1 MSERKFYPPEAAS
14 FQAKPS
20 QEVTAQSSAVENK
33 SATDSAAK
41 PELPANYAL
50 SFKKLAREFAFD
62 PSPEVQ
68 TFLRFASQIDDLEN
82 GRLPPEK
89 EAQLQSE
96 LTQALSHAE
105 QAFATNNNMFAT
117 MLKAF
122 DGSPQ
127 EFKRAYLKSRQGKEV
142 SPKFSTYLQETY
154 QRTKLRRLRNV
165 YQGLLAKMQHY
176 QQQHPA
182 ELGVGESSITT
193 NINAAENVLQ
203 HHPAA
208 SGAVENSSSAAPTS
222 ANESLAATTSA
233 KVAGQEAAA
242 PVAVVNVASS
252 ETAPLANAS
261 EVANMSETAP
271 VSAGANGGENTTTNH
286 AREQASSRETVSQ
299 NAQEATSPEQEN
311 FASVISELKT
321 QLEQITAPQEID
333 FAATNNFFNQYD
345 ELSDSIFVADKLQD
359 SFLNKYPAQA
369 LRFTREYAKLKK
381 KYDSLTRIVDFDFDK
396 KVVVVPQVNI
406 DPSVKNLAL
415 KLDAFYKE
423 TGDTI
428 RKTYALDQVRTAVVA
443 VEQFMASKKDS
454 LHTAISEYVAA
465 LCARARHESVEGDS
479 GNKAVEAMR
488 RAKTFPDAM
497 EWLFYNASSKGDPSQ
512 IAEALPI
519 FQERISSFYQE
530 KINHAGTEAEKQAIE
545 KAKKQG
551 LDFMKVMWDNALN
564 GNYAN
569 DNVSLGSGRLRLAKD
584 AKNTERALIENFV
597 KAADKGAAERANSQL
612 NMNEMFHTLAIA
624 GEGENQV
631 AMNEYFD
638 WTTQGN
644 REGVAKENTPAS
656 VGPLQEVISIMYIR
670 HLSNRDSKY
679 SFEKIFLN
687 LQDSVSQNDGALI
700 DSLVDTVLGKN
711 AAELEQKMI
720 NETDSKIKKAYERIY
735 QQLQHHSPEMFAIF
749 KMGIQYKVARDNL
762 TELAA
767 FQNAALNGA
776 SLPNVGGNELKK
788 GSFGTIASI
797 PVQLLRFRSDD
808 VSKAPNVLPLA
819 ATPFNLDN
827 IFHSSADVI
836 SNGGGSSS
844 ADAIKQNKYKQVKA
858 ELQQYIIKY
867 KQVNEVVMRPQLK
880 DLLPDITSNLSYWW
894 QGGIPPEV
902 YALNSGKSLSAWKN
916 AEEAMMKLQKI
927 AVMSET
933 RYNDGYNNADNY
945 RVLQRELN
953 TIVSIIQGYTGTT
966 AEYRGRDED
975 AKQFWQERNEKLA
988 KNNGSIDYVD
998 INVISLYLTAMIY
1011 EVLGSPQNKRTVGN
1025 GGNQNSYDNNIINQ
1039 ITAVIDGLGS
1049 DNALKKDFYL
1059 PIIKEYF
1066 IKHGRK
1072 TVHKKVEY
1080 GFWGLFS
1087 KKTEDFRNDFMI
1099 ESEHHANYDSAIKRR
1114 NADFKFNWLREN
1126 GYEAQSKKLTQLKH
1140 TERKGWLSNFL
1151 SALFSTEVGVTA
1163 RDEELYAMNS
1173 TPFVVDKVGEKDNL

>member
-20 QEVTAQSSAVENK
+20 QEVATQSPAVENK
-33 SATDSAAK
+33 SAVTSTAK

-50 SFKKLAREFAFD
+50 SFKKLTREFAFD
-62 PSPEVQ
+62 PSPEAQ

-127 EFKRAYLKSRQGKEV
+127 EFKRAYLKSRQGKEA

-176 QQQHPA
+176 QQQHPG
-182 ELGVGESSITT
+182 ELGVGESGVAT

-203 HHPAA
+203 QHPVA
-208 SGAVENSSSAAPTS
+208 SGAVENSSSAAP
-222 ANESLAATTSA
+222 ANAHESLVATTST
-233 KVAGQEAAA
+233 KTAGQEAAA
-242 PVAVVNVASS
+242 PAAGVNAASS

-261 EVANMSETAP
+261 EAANLSETAP
-271 VSAGANGGENTTTNH
+271 ALVNTNSEENTAANH
-286 AREQASSRETVSQ
+286 AQEQTSSQETVSQ
-299 NAQEATSPEQEN
+299 NAQEAVSPEQEN
-311 FASVISELKT
+311 FASVISGLKA
-321 QLEQITAPQEID
+321 QLEQITTPQEID

-381 KYDSLTRIVDFDFDK
+381 KYNSLTRIVDFDFDK

-428 RKTYALDQVRTAVVA
+428 RKTYALDQVRTAVAA

-454 LHTAISEYVAA
+454 LHTAISEYATA

-519 FQERISSFYQE
+519 FQERISGFYQE
-530 KINHAGTEAEKQAIE
+530 KINHASTEAEKQAIE

-551 LDFMKVMWDNALN
+551 LDFMKVMWDNVLN

-569 DNVSLGSGRLRLAKD
+569 ENVSLGSGRLRLAKD
-584 AKNTERALIENFV
+584 AKNNERALIENFV

-612 NMNEMFHTLAIA
+612 NMNEMFHTLAIT
-624 GEGENQV
+624 GTGENQV
-631 AMNEYFD
+631 ATNEYFD

-644 REGVAKENTPAS
+644 REGVAKEDTS
-656 VGPLQEVISIMYIR
+656 VGPLQEVISIMYTQY
-670 HLSNRDSKY
+670 LSNRDSKY
-679 SFEKIFLN
+679 SFEKLFFN
-687 LQDSVSQNDGALI
+687 QQDGKDQGNGALM
-700 DSLVDTVLGKN
+700 DNLVDTVLGKN

-720 NETDSKIKKAYERIY
+720 NETDPKIKKAYERIY

-749 KMGIQYKVARDNL
+749 KTGIQYKVARDNL

-788 GSFGTIASI
+788 GSFGVMASV
-797 PVQLLRFRSDD
+797 PVQLLRFRSDE
-808 VSKAPNVLPLA
+808 SSQAPNVLPLA
-819 ATPFNLDN
+819 ATAFNFDEVFNLT
-827 IFHSSADVI
+827 AATMTRKTVI
-836 SNGGGSSS
+836 DKNTNVVEK
-844 ADAIKQNKYKQVKA
+844 DRHIKD
-858 ELQQYIIKY
+858 ELEQFIIKY
-867 KQVNEVVMRPQLK
+867 KHLNEVVMRPQMK
-880 DLLPDITSNLSYWW
+880 DLLPDITSKLSYWW
-894 QGGIPPEV
+894 QGGVPPEV

-927 AVMSET
+927 AVRSET
-933 RYNDGYNNADNY
+933 RYNDECENEDNFF
-945 RVLQRELN
+945 VNQRELN

-966 AEYRGRDED
+966 RKFADDPQGALE
-975 AKQFWQERNEKLA
+975 FWQHRNEKLA
-988 KNNGSIDYVD
+988 QNDGSLDYVD
-998 INVISLYLTAMIY
+998 INVISLYLSALTY
-1011 EVLGSPQNKRTVGN
+1011 EVIGNPETSRTTGV
-1025 GGNQNSYDNNIINQ
+1025 GGNSLKYDSNIEQKRIS
-1039 ITAVIDGLGS
+1039 VIKGAGE
-1049 DNALKKDFYL
+1049 DNALKKDLYL
-1059 PIIKEYF
+1059 PIIKHFFTY
-1066 IKHGRK
+1066 HG
-1072 TVHKKVEY
+1072 VKKKY
-1080 GFWGLFS
+1080 KQKSSGLFG
-1087 KKTEDFRNDFMI
+1087 TNLFAHTDERNDFMI
-1099 ESEHHANYDSAIKRR
+1099 HSIDNKYYDSELKRR
-1114 NADFKFNWLREN
+1114 IVDYKLNWLREN
-1126 GYEAQSKKLTQLKH
+1126 GYEEQSKALTDINLSPVIKSLTGIVGN
-1140 TERKGWLSNFL
+1140 TERDK
-1151 SALFSTEVGVTA
+1151 
-1163 RDEELYAMNS
+1163 ELYMMNLPPS
-1173 TPFVVDKVGEKDNL
+1173 IVAKVTEKDSL

>member
-1 MSERKFYPPEAAS
+1 MSEKKFYPPEAAN
-14 FQAKPS
+14 FQVKSS
-20 QEVTAQSSAVENK
+20 QEVAAQSPAVENK
-33 SATDSAAK
+33 STVASTAK

-50 SFKKLAREFAFD
+50 SFKKLTREFAFD
-62 PSPEVQ
+62 PSPEAQ
-68 TFLRFASQIDDLEN
+68 TFLRLANQIDDLEN

-89 EAQLQSE
+89 ETQLQSE

-127 EFKRAYLKSRQGKEV
+127 EFKRAYLKSRQGKEA

-176 QQQHPA
+176 QQQHPG
-182 ELGVGESSITT
+182 ELGVGESGAVAP
-193 NINAAENVLQ
+193 INAAENVSQ
-203 HHPAA
+203 RSPAA
-208 SGAVENSSSAAPTS
+208 NSAVENSSPAAPTS
-222 ANESLAATTSA
+222 ANEGLAATTGA
-233 KVAGQEAAA
+233 KVAEQEAAA
-242 PVAVVNVASS
+242 PTAVVNAASSEAAPLANVSEAANLS
-252 ETAPLANAS
+252 ETAPALVNTNS
-261 EVANMSETAP
+261 E
-271 VSAGANGGENTTTNH
+271 ENTAANYAH
-286 AREQASSRETVSQ
+286 EQTSSRETVSQ
-299 NAQEATSPEQEN
+299 NAQEAASPEQEN
-311 FASVISELKT
+311 FASVLSELKV
-321 QLEQITAPQEID
+321 QLEQITTSQEID

-428 RKTYALDQVRTAVVA
+428 RKTYALDQVRTAVAA
-443 VEQFMASKKDS
+443 VEQFMASKKDN
-454 LHTAISEYVAA
+454 LHTAISEYAAA

-497 EWLFYNASSKGDPSQ
+497 EWLFYNAGSKGDPSQ

-519 FQERISSFYQE
+519 FQERISGFYQE
-530 KINHAGTEAEKQAIE
+530 KINHASTEAEKQAIE

-551 LDFMKVMWDNALN
+551 LDFMKVMWDNVLN

-569 DNVSLGSGRLRLAKD
+569 ENVSLGSGRLRLAKD
-584 AKNTERALIENFV
+584 AKNNERALIENFI

-631 AMNEYFD
+631 AINEYFD
-638 WTTQGN
+638 WITQGN
-644 REGVAKENTPAS
+644 REGVAKENTPVS
-656 VGPLQEVISIMYIR
+656 VGPLQEVISIMYTQY
-670 HLSNRDSKY
+670 LSNRDSKY
-679 SFEKIFLN
+679 SFEKLFLN
-687 LQDSVSQNDGALI
+687 LQDGVSQNNGALM
-700 DSLVDTVLGKN
+700 DSLVDAVLGKN

-788 GSFGTIASI
+788 GSFGVMASV
-797 PVQLLRFRSDD
+797 PVQLLRFRSGEMKD
-808 VSKAPNVLPLA
+808 APKTLPLVSTA
-819 ATPFNLDN
+819 FNIDKILHATAVTMGKDE
-827 IFHSSADVI
+827 IGKGGKADKI
-836 SNGGGSSS
+836 QRELRQF
-844 ADAIKQNKYKQVKA
+844 ILKYKH
-858 ELQQYIIKY
+858 
-867 KQVNEVVMRPQLK
+867 VNEVVVRPQMK
-880 DLLPDITSNLSYWW
+880 DLLPDITSNLAYWW
-894 QGGIPPEV
+894 QGGVPPEV

-916 AEEAMMKLQKI
+916 AEEAMVKLQKI
-927 AVMSET
+927 AAMSET
-933 RYNDGYNNADNY
+933 RYNDGFRNSDHY
-945 RVLQRELN
+945 RVSQRELN

-966 AEYRGRDED
+966 RKFADDPQE
-975 AKQFWQERNEKLA
+975 ALNFWQHRNDMLA
-988 KNNGSIDYVD
+988 QNDGSLDHVD
-998 INVISLYLTAMIY
+998 INVLSLYLTAMTY
-1011 EVLGSPQNKRTVGN
+1011 EILGNPSDPRTTGD
-1025 GGNQNSYDNNIINQ
+1025 GGSQKSYDRHIEKMRVG
-1039 ITAVIDGLGS
+1039 VISGAGN
-1049 DNALKKDFYL
+1049 DNALKKDLYL
-1059 PIIKEYF
+1059 PIIKHFFEQHGKMKAWKTEH
-1066 IKHGRK
+1066 IKR
-1072 TVHKKVEY
+1072 V
-1080 GFWGLFS
+1080 FFGLF
-1087 KKTEDFRNDFMI
+1087 KRKVITIDERNDFMI
-1099 ESEHHANYDSAIKRR
+1099 PSRDNRYYDPALGLRIKDYILGWMRQEHDGYSYLAESQDLDVVPDEYHWNDTVVGITPRDRARR
-1114 NADFKFNWLREN
+1114 L
-1126 GYEAQSKKLTQLKH
+1126 
-1140 TERKGWLSNFL
+1140 
-1151 SALFSTEVGVTA
+1151 
-1163 RDEELYAMNS
+1163 MNS
-1173 TPFVVDKVGEKDNL
+1173 NPAVVEKITDKHNL

>member
-1 MSERKFYPPEAAS
+1 MSEKKFYPPEAAN
-14 FQAKPS
+14 FQVKSS
-20 QEVTAQSSAVENK
+20 QEVAAQSPAVENK
-33 SATDSAAK
+33 SAVVSAAK

-50 SFKKLAREFAFD
+50 SFKKLTREFAFD
-62 PSPEVQ
+62 PSPEAQ
-68 TFLRFASQIDDLEN
+68 TFLRLANQIDDLEN

-127 EFKRAYLKSRQGKEV
+127 EFKRAYLKSRQGKEA

-176 QQQHPA
+176 QQQHPG
-182 ELGVGESSITT
+182 ELGVGESGVAT

-208 SGAVENSSSAAPTS
+208 SGAVENSSSAAP
-222 ANESLAATTSA
+222 ANAHESLAATTGA

-242 PVAVVNVASS
+242 PAAVVNAASS
-252 ETAPLANAS
+252 ETASLANAS
-261 EVANMSETAP
+261 EVANLSETAP
-271 VSAGANGGENTTTNH
+271 VLAGANSEENTATNH
-286 AREQASSRETVSQ
+286 VREQTSSQETVSQ

-311 FASVISELKT
+311 FASVLSELKA
-321 QLEQITAPQEID
+321 QLEQITTPQEID

-369 LRFTREYAKLKK
+369 LSFAREYAKLKK

-428 RKTYALDQVRTAVVA
+428 RKTYALDQVRTAVAA

-530 KINHAGTEAEKQAIE
+530 KINHASTEAEKQAIE

-631 AMNEYFD
+631 AINEYFD
-638 WTTQGN
+638 WITQGN

-656 VGPLQEVISIMYIR
+656 VGPLQEVISILYTQ

-679 SFEKIFLN
+679 SFEKLFLN
-687 LQDSVSQNDGALI
+687 LQDGVSQNNGALM
-700 DSLVDTVLGKN
+700 DSLVDIVLGKN
-711 AAELEQKMI
+711 AAELEQKMT
-720 NETDSKIKKAYERIY
+720 NETDPKIKKAYERIY

-788 GSFGTIASI
+788 GSFGIMASI
-797 PVQLLRFRSDD
+797 PVQLLRFRSGEVKD
-808 VSKAPNVLPLA
+808 APKTLPLVSTAFNIDKVLDTTA
-819 ATPFNLDN
+819 ATMGKGSKDEN
-827 IFHSSADVI
+827 IKS
-836 SNGGGSSS
+836 
-844 ADAIKQNKYKQVKA
+844 
-858 ELQQYIIKY
+858 ELQQYILKY
-867 KQVNEVVMRPQLK
+867 KHVNEVVVRPQLK
-880 DLLPDITSNLSYWW
+880 DLLPDITSNLAYWW

-916 AEEAMMKLQKI
+916 AEEAMIKLQKI
-927 AVMSET
+927 AAMSET
-933 RYNDGYNNADNY
+933 RYNDGFLNNDNY
-945 RVLQRELN
+945 QVSQRELN
-953 TIVSIIQGYTGTT
+953 TIVSIIQGYTGTA

-975 AKQFWQERNEKLA
+975 AKKFWQERNEKLT
-988 KNNGSIDYVD
+988 KNDGSLDYVD
-998 INVISLYLTAMIY
+998 INVLSLYLSALTY
-1011 EVLGSPQNKRTVGN
+1011 EVLGNPSDVRTFGED
-1025 GGNQNSYDNNIINQ
+1025 GNQANYDNHIEKKRKSVV
-1039 ITAVIDGLGS
+1039 TGAGK
-1049 DNALKKDFYL
+1049 DNALKKDLYL
-1059 PIIKEYF
+1059 PIVKYF
-1066 IKHGRK
+1066 FGNDEGQHGEIRRREIEE
-1072 TVHKKVEY
+1072 VES
-1080 GFWGLFS
+1080 GFFGLF
-1087 KKTEDFRNDFMI
+1087 KKKIVDMRNDFMI
-1099 ESEHHANYDSAIKRR
+1099 HSRDEKNYDSDLEERIK
-1114 NADFKFNWLREN
+1114 DYILEWLPSKPDGYNYDDESRDLDVVPSEYSMFATNVGITPRDRELRLMN
-1126 GYEAQSKKLTQLKH
+1126 HNPAVVEKITEKH
-1140 TERKGWLSNFL
+1140 
-1151 SALFSTEVGVTA
+1151 
-1163 RDEELYAMNS
+1163 
-1173 TPFVVDKVGEKDNL
+1173 NL